1 MSNEPNQN
9 TRQRRPLV
17 SFFMVLFVLSLGIGI
32 GTLITYR
39 AGAVGLGGSQLK
51 IQTDGKSIAGGSV
64 QALSQAFADVAK
76 RVEPAVVNINTE
88 EIVKLSRRGRTPGGG
103 QGDVPDDLFHRF
115 LPGVPNGAVPQMPE
129 QFTRQSLGSG
139 IIVDPKGY
147 IITNNHVVDRAT
159 KIKVSVAGGK
169 DYTAKVVGTDELS
182 DIAVIKIDG
191 DKDFPV
197 ARIGDAKAMHV
208 GDWVLAIGSPFGL
221 DQTVTAGIVST
232 TGRVFDSSDGSLNM
246 LFNDYLQ
253 TDAAINP
260 GNSGGPLVNM
270 NGEVVGINSFISTRS
285 QQNAGVGFAVPSHI
299 FVNVY
304 NQIVEKGKVQRGWLG
319 VNMNTLPFT
328 EPMAKYFGVRQGGGV
343 LITGLSDE
351 NGDPSTTAGPA
362 AKAGIKPEDVI
373 VDLGGKKIL
382 TVQDLRLAVA
392 NTPPGQ
398 TTQVKVVR
406 HGEDKVFQ
414 VTVAE
419 RTLESASAAK
429 EQGGFSLEEKQEEVK
444 PEIGLKVDDVP
455 QEMNSNLPAPGGA
468 LVLSVNAGSLA
479 EDAGLASQDQNTADI
494 IVAANGKKISSALD
508 LLNVV
513 KGLKSGEAVVLKFIQ
528 LRRGLNNRFQ
538 TSTFFTSITK
548 P

>member
-1 MSNEPNQN
+1 MNTEPSRNAGP
-9 TRQRRPLV
+9 RKPLL
-17 SFFMVLFVLSLGIGI
+17 SFFMVLFVLTLGIGI

-39 AGAVGLGGSQLK
+39 VGAMGPGGSQLK
-51 IQTDGKSIAGGSV
+51 IQTDGKPLAGGAV
-64 QALSQAFADVAK
+64 QSLSQAFADVAK

-88 EIVKLSRRGRTPGGG
+88 EIVKLSRRRSTPGG
-103 QGDVPDDLFHRF
+103 QGEAPDDLFHRF
-115 LPGVPNGAVPQMPE
+115 LPNIPNIVPQMPE

-147 IITNNHVVDRAT
+147 IITNNHVIENAT

-169 DYTAKVVGTDELS
+169 DYAAKVIGADALS
-182 DIAVIKIDG
+182 DIAVIKIDS

-197 ARIGDAKAMHV
+197 ARIGDAKAMKV

-232 TGRVFDSSDGSLNM
+232 TGRVFDPRDASLNM

-304 NQIVEKGKVQRGWLG
+304 NQIVEKGRVQRGWLG

-328 EPMAKYFGVRQGGGV
+328 DAMAKYFGVKQGGGV

-351 NGDPSTTAGPA
+351 NGDPSDTAGPA
-362 AKAGIKPEDVI
+362 AKAGVKPEDVI
-373 VDLGGKKIL
+373 VEFGGKKIS

-406 HGEDKVFQ
+406 HGAEKNLQ

-419 RTLESASAAK
+419 RTLETAAAAK
-429 EQGGFSLEEKQEEVK
+429 EQGGFSLEEKPEEVK

-455 QEMNSNLPAPGGA
+455 PEINKNLLIPGGA
-468 LVLSVNAGSLA
+468 LVLSVTPGSLA
-479 EDAGLASQDQNTADI
+479 EDAGLEGQDAGSTDV
-494 IVAANGKKISSALD
+494 IVDANGKKVGSALD

-513 KGLKSGEAVVLKFIQ
+513 KSLKSGDNVILKFVRIS
-528 LRRGLNNRFQ
+528 RGVNNRIRNDVY
-538 TSTFFTSITK
+538 FTSITK

>member
-1 MSNEPNQN
+1 MSNEPSHY
-9 TRQRRPLV
+9 TRSRKSLV
-17 SFFMVLFVLSLGIGI
+17 SFFMVLFILSLGIGI
-32 GTLITYR
+32 GTLITYS
-39 AGAVGLGGSQLK
+39 AGAVVLGGSQLK
-51 IQTDGKSIAGGSV
+51 IQTDGKPVAGGAV
-64 QALSQAFADVAK
+64 QSLSQAFAEVAK

-88 EIVKLSRRGRTPGGG
+88 EIVRLPRRGRTPGGG
-103 QGDVPDDLFHRF
+103 QGEVPDDLFHRL
-115 LPGVPNGAVPQMPE
+115 LPNIPNVAPQMPE

-147 IITNNHVVDRAT
+147 IITNNHVIDRAT

-169 DYTAKVVGTDELS
+169 DYAARVIGADELS

-191 DKDFPV
+191 EKEFPV
-197 ARIGDAKAMHV
+197 VRVGDAKSMSV

-221 DQTVTAGIVST
+221 DQSVTAGIIST
-232 TGRVFDSSDGSLNM
+232 TGRVFDSSDGSPSM

-304 NQIVEKGKVQRGWLG
+304 NQIVDKGRVQRGWLG

-328 EPMAKYFGVRQGGGV
+328 EAMARYFGVKQGGGV
-343 LITGLSDE
+343 LITGLSLE
-351 NGDPSTTAGPA
+351 NGDPGSTGPA
-362 AKAGIKPEDVI
+362 AKAGIKAEDVI
-373 VDLGGKKIL
+373 VEFGGKKIL

-398 TTQVKVVR
+398 STQVKVVR
-406 HGEDKVFQ
+406 HGEERTLQ
-414 VTVAE
+414 ATVAE
-419 RTLESASAAK
+419 RTFESATASK
-429 EQGGFSLEEKQEEVK
+429 EQGGFSLEEKQEDVK

-455 QEMNSNLPAPGGA
+455 SDLSRNLTVPGGA
-468 LVLSVNAGSLA
+468 LVISVNAGSLA
-479 EDAGLASQDQNTADI
+479 EDAGLTSQDQNNADV
-494 IVAANGKKISSALD
+494 IVEANGKKIDSALD

-513 KGLKSGEAVVLKFIQ
+513 KGLKSGEAVILKFARIQ
-528 LRRGLNNRFQ
+528 RDRVNHFR
-538 TSTFFTSITK
+538 TDMFFTSITK